1 MSDRVVEY
9 LLNAG
14 KVSRGQ
20 VDEARRTQRFFGG
33 ELASHLLKLGFVDE
47 RMLGEALTDTI
58 GVPYASR
65 EKLQDIPGDVIR
77 KIPASL
83 VELHRACPMQQS
95 GGVLRVAML
104 NPRDPIALRELES
117 ACGLRIEPWVTIEY
131 RLYSALER
139 YYRVQAKGIRSVSL
153 APPSEARRRATPA
166 EGPPTLEDPEPESQL
181 GLDGLPL
188 DAEPDSQL
196 LYGLRSEGDEHAG
209 DTDPEATLPGM
220 LPTPAGSDSPA
231 PATAGT
237 PAADPLS
244 APEAPRDP
252 MDRLEQ
258 QLVTAPNPESVGRA
272 LLEYSAVHA
281 SRAALFSIGKQG
293 LRGVTGRGRGLTD
306 DQIHAVELPADG
318 DNLLARAARDG
329 DFYYGPPAG
338 DAGDRDLFTVLGGQ
352 TPATVQLV
360 PIRVAGRTAALLYLD
375 HEANPLPN
383 PDRVA
388 WQRVAAKAGM
398 ALELVILRQKLRRI

>member
-77 KIPASL
+77 RIPASL

-139 YYRVQAKGIRSVSL
+139 YYRVQAKGIRSLSL
-153 APPSEARRRATPA
+153 APPSEARQHATPA
-166 EGPPTLEDPEPESQL
+166 EGPAPEPEPESEL

-196 LYGLRSEGDEHAG
+196 LYGLRSDSPDDPG
-209 DTDPEATLPGM
+209 TDPEATMPGM
-220 LPTPAGSDSPA
+220 LATPAGVDA
-231 PATAGT
+231 PGAAGGSAAAAT
-237 PAADPLS
+237 PAATGAAES
-244 APEAPRDP
+244 PRDP
-252 MDRLEQ
+252 MERLEE
-258 QLVTAPNPESVGRA
+258 QLVAAPNPESVGRA
-272 LLEYSAVHA
+272 LLEYSATHA

-293 LRGVTGRGRGLTD
+293 LRGVTGRGRGLSD
-306 DQIHAVELPADG
+306 DLIHAVELPADG
-318 DNLLARAARDG
+318 DNLLARTARDG
-329 DFYYGPPAG
+329 EFYFGPPAG
-338 DAGDRDLFTVLGGQ
+338 DSGDRDLFTVLGGR
-352 TPATVQLV
+352 TPATLQLV